1 VSAQDQELRP
11 RLGLRPWLAFF
22 LRARSVAFL
31 VRFDMVGRRYRC
43 QSKTPKSVRSALMA
57 DTGWEDLDLRADPR
71 RPGRFTTQVSE
82 PWMLVVVP
90 QGGIV
95 AAIAARAMAEVL
107 GEPSQT
113 LRSCTAVFAGQVAA
127 GPVEVDVT
135 VLRRGRSMS
144 QLQATVRNLG
154 AEAGLTA
161 IAAFGAPR
169 RGFDFTELVAP
180 VVPDP
185 EDLRGFRDPL
195 PDGID
200 FEFDRPP
207 MPFWEHVVECHPA
220 IGRPPWEPF
229 EDGPAEAAYWY
240 RLDRPPL
247 RADGRVDPLAAV
259 VLCDTMPGAVGQ
271 KLGPAAGP
279 WFGPSVDLTV
289 HLFGAPRPGWLLAH
303 NRARQAGDGYASVDM
318 ALWDPS
324 DWSLVAYATQLMFFA
339 FGV

>member
-1 VSAQDQELRP
+1 
-11 RLGLRPWLAFF
+11 
-22 LRARSVAFL
+22 
-31 VRFDMVGRRYRC
+31 VG
-43 QSKTPKSVRSALMA
+43 T
-57 DTGWEDLDLRADPR
+57 TGWDDLDLEADPDH
-71 RPGRFTTQVSE
+71 PGRFTTTVSD

-107 GEPSQT
+107 GEPNQT
-113 LRSCTAVFAGQVAA
+113 LRTLTAVFAAQVSG

-144 QLQATVRNLG
+144 QLLATVRNPG
-154 AEAGLTA
+154 SEAGLTA
-161 IAAFGAPR
+161 VAAFGAPR
-169 RGFDFTELVAP
+169 RGVDFTELSMP
-180 VVPDP
+180 DVPGP
-185 EDLRGFRDPL
+185 EELLGYRDPL
-195 PDGID
+195 PDGVD

-207 MPFWEHVVECHPA
+207 MAFWEEVIECRPA

-229 EDGPAEAAYWY
+229 VEGPAECAYWY
-240 RLDRPPL
+240 RLDHPPL
-247 RADGRVDPLAAV
+247 QADGRVDPLASL

-271 KLGPAAGP
+271 KLGPAIGP

-289 HLFGAPRPGWLLAH
+289 HLFGAPRAGWLLAH
-303 NRARQAGDGYASVDM
+303 NRARHAGDGYASVDM

-324 DWSLVAYATQLMFFA
+324 DGALVAYATQLMFFA